1 MSSNAPVPFF
11 PAPPTEYDRQYMAQV
26 VRAFAVF
33 AQQVNNP
40 GDAVFSSLRLT
51 NLPTNDQ
58 GLPTGALFQH
68 DGFVKITQA
77 NTPHVAGVS
86 GTSVLGTVTVVIT

>member
-1 MSSNAPVPFF
+1 MPSNSPAPFF
-11 PAPPTEYDRQYMAQV
+11 PTPPGEYNRQYMAQL

-40 GDAVFSSLRLT
+40 GDAIFTTLRLT

-58 GLPTGALFQH
+58 GLQTGTLFQQG
-68 DGFVKITQA
+68 GFVKVTLA
-77 NTPHVAGVS
+77 NVPHVAGVS
-86 GTSVLGTVTVVIT
+86 GTSALGIVTVVIT

>member
-1 MSSNAPVPFF
+1 VPSSAPAPFF
-11 PAPPTEYDRQYMAQV
+11 PTPPEEYNRQYMAQV
-26 VRAFAVF
+26 IRAFAVF
-33 AQQVNNP
+33 VQQVNNP
-40 GDAVFSSLRLT
+40 GDAIFTTLRLT

-68 DGFVKITQA
+68 DGFVKITQE